1 MRRPL
6 VLLLLLGCAGSD
18 RADAPLDTPP
28 RPQLVDR
35 LDEVHEGLP
44 VAPDDGLTARVPI
57 EAPEALAP
65 LRRALLRLVAGEG
78 TGLRQARI
86 AMLGSSHVGGDMVS
100 GLMRQHLQRVF
111 GDAGHGFVIAVPPYG
126 DYWQWGASV
135 AEGEGWRTTAPHDK
149 WREVGAY
156 GPVQVAFDATES
168 AFAELAA
175 SAARIEL
182 LYLRQPGGGPLA
194 VQLDGARLTIPTDA
208 SEVEAGVEILA
219 VRDGEH
225 RLRLEADGAQPVRIF
240 GAAFERERDGVLVD
254 TLGLNATTAWHLTQN
269 DPTTQRAFWASRRA
283 DLAVLWLGTN
293 EASETWPIEVQRERF
308 VGALER
314 VRAAWPAAGCLVL
327 GPLDRRQHDPEGHP
341 FVPPALAPIAA
352 MQRDEALARGCA
364 YYDSL
369 AWQRGEGAVERFLEA
384 GLLRPDRVHL
394 THEGYRR
401 YAADLLRALV
411 EAMRT

>member
-86 AMLGSSHVGGDMVS
+86 AMLGSSHVGGDLVS

-269 DPTTQRAFWASRRA
+269 DPTTQRAF
-283 DLAVLWLGTN
+283 
-293 EASETWPIEVQRERF
+293 
-308 VGALER
+308 
-314 VRAAWPAAGCLVL
+314 
-327 GPLDRRQHDPEGHP
+327 
-341 FVPPALAPIAA
+341 
-352 MQRDEALARGCA
+352 
-364 YYDSL
+364 
-369 AWQRGEGAVERFLEA
+369 
-384 GLLRPDRVHL
+384 
-394 THEGYRR
+394 
-401 YAADLLRALV
+401 
-411 EAMRT
+411 